1 MINMNRENTMVN
13 IKRKLQI
20 LSFFIFITIASFA
33 QKSGGMWIP
42 NELNEKEMKDMGMKI
57 SAKNI
62 FDAKVPSIKDAIVR
76 FGGGCTGEIISDKG
90 LLLTNHHCGYGTIQ
104 RLSTVENDL
113 LKNGYWA
120 KSMKEELPNPG
131 LIATFVVDI
140 QEVTDEVI
148 KGTEN
153 LKGIAKEEM
162 IKVNASNA
170 LRKRNI
176 ATYQSSYIKPF
187 FEGNKYYLFIEE
199 TFKDIRLVGTPPE
212 SIGKFGADTD
222 NWVWPRHTGDFALFR
237 VYANKDNKPAEY
249 SPDNVPYKP
258 KYFLP
263 VSSTGIKEDDFVFVF
278 GFPGVTDEYLP
289 SAALNQVQ
297 HKVNPARIEVRDTTL
312 KIMNERMREDEAIRL
327 QYASK
332 HASIANAWKKW
343 IGENQGLE
351 KSNAIETRKKY
362 ENNLAEKNP
371 TIKSLLSEFNELYSE
386 QNSYATA
393 KAYYDELIRN
403 ADGLR
408 LAVNY
413 SNFIKQ
419 YETNRWNAEAK
430 NRLLSFLKGI
440 YTDYD
445 PKLDAQITAS
455 LMALVVNKMPK
466 QFLPQGS
473 ELFKSPDKNAQS
485 LKSMY
490 MNSVVTGLK
499 RFNGETVNSN
509 LDKIFENEDLL
520 INELKND
527 SLVLIAG
534 YINDYFKDNVDIH
547 YSRLQQSID
556 ELQQQYMAEQM
567 KTDKEK
573 KFFPDANSTLRV
585 TYGKVKGSKPED
597 AVTYL
602 PQTYLKG
609 VMEKYVP
616 GDYEFDVPKKLID
629 LYNAKDFGTYKDY
642 TGDVPVAFTSTSH
655 TTGGNS
661 GSPAIDARGNLVG
674 LNFDRQWEGT
684 MSDLNYDPEICRNIM
699 VDVRYILFIID
710 KFANAKWIINEM
722 KLVK

>member
-1 MINMNRENTMVN
+1 MDSMM
-13 IKRKLQI
+13 KKLQI
-20 LSFFIFITIASFA
+20 LSFFIFVTIASFA

-42 NELNEKEMKDMGMKI
+42 NELNEKEMKEMGMKI
-57 SAKNI
+57 SANNI
-62 FDAKVPSIKDAIVR
+62 FNAKAPSIKDAIVR

-120 KSMKEELPNPG
+120 KNMKEELPNPG

-140 QEVTDEVI
+140 QEVTDEVL

-153 LKGIAKEEM
+153 LNGIAREEM

-170 LRKRNI
+170 LRKRSI
-176 ATYQSSYIKPF
+176 AAYQSSYIKPF

-237 VYANKDNKPAEY
+237 VYASKDNKPAEY

-258 KYFLP
+258 KHFLP

-289 SAALNQVQ
+289 AAALNQVQ

-312 KIMNERMREDEAIRL
+312 KIMGERMREDEAIRL

-351 KSNAIETRKKY
+351 RSNAIENRKKY
-362 ENNLAEKNP
+362 ENKLAAKNP
-371 TIKSLLSEFNELYSE
+371 EIKSLLNEFEELYTA
-386 QNSYATA
+386 QNTYATA

-403 ADGLR
+403 ADGLK

-419 YETNRWNAEAK
+419 YESNRWNPEAK

-455 LMALVVNKMPK
+455 LMALVANKMPK
-466 QFLPQGS
+466 QYLPPGS
-473 ELFKSPDKNAQS
+473 ELFTSPGKNIES
-485 LKSMY
+485 LQSMY
-490 MNSVVTGLK
+490 MNSVITGLK

-509 LDKIFENEDLL
+509 LDEIFANEDLL
-520 INELKND
+520 VSELKKD
-527 SLVLIAG
+527 SLILIAG
-534 YINDYFKDNVDIH
+534 FMNDYYKNNVEQ
-547 YSRLQQSID
+547 YYQSLQQRID
-556 ELQQQYMAEQM
+556 ELQQKYMAAQM
-567 KTDKEK
+567 ATDKEK

-585 TYGKVKGSKPED
+585 TYGKVKGSQPKD
-597 AVTYL
+597 AVEYL

-629 LYNAKDFGTYKDY
+629 LYNAKDFGIYKDH
-642 TGDVPVAFTSTSH
+642 TGDVPLAFTSTSH

-699 VDVRYILFIID
+699 VDVRYIVFIID
-710 KFANAKWIINEM
+710 KFADAKWIINEM

>member
-1 MINMNRENTMVN
+1 MESTM
-13 IKRKLQI
+13 KKLQI
-20 LSFFIFITIASFA
+20 LSFFIFVNIASFA

-42 NELNEKEMKDMGMKI
+42 NELNENEMKEMGMKI
-57 SAKNI
+57 SADNI
-62 FDAKVPSIKDAIVR
+62 FNAKAPSIKDAIVR

-120 KSMKEELPNPG
+120 KNMKEELPNPG

-140 QEVTDEVI
+140 QEVTAEVL

-153 LKGIAKEEM
+153 LNAIEKKEI

-170 LRKRNI
+170 LKKRSI
-176 ATYQSSYIKPF
+176 ADYQSSYIKPF

-237 VYANKDNKPAEY
+237 VYASKDNKPAEY

-263 VSSTGIKEDDFVFVF
+263 ISSTGIKEDDFVFVF

-289 SAALNQVQ
+289 AAALNQVQ

-312 KIMNERMREDEAIRL
+312 KIMGERMRQDEAIRL

-351 KSNAIETRKKY
+351 KSNAIENRKKY
-362 ENNLAEKNP
+362 ENNLAAKNP
-371 TIKSLLSEFNELYSE
+371 EIKSLINEFEELYTT
-386 QNSYATA
+386 QNTYATA

-403 ADGLR
+403 ADGLK

-419 YETNRWNAEAK
+419 YESKRWSPEAK
-430 NRLLSFLKGI
+430 SRLLSFLKGI

-445 PKLDAQITAS
+445 PRLDAQITAS
-455 LMALVVNKMPK
+455 LLALVANKMPK
-466 QFLPQGS
+466 QYVSPGS
-473 ELFKSPDKNAQS
+473 ELFTSPGKNVES
-485 LKSMY
+485 LQSMY
-490 MNSVVTGLK
+490 MNSLITGLK

-509 LDKIFENEDLL
+509 LDGIFANEDLL
-520 INELKND
+520 VSELKKD
-527 SLVLIAG
+527 SLILIAG
-534 YINDYFKDNVDIH
+534 FINDYYKNNIEQ
-547 YSRLQQSID
+547 YYNSLQQRID
-556 ELQQQYMAEQM
+556 ELQQKYMAAQM
-567 KTDKEK
+567 ATDKEK

-585 TYGKVKGSKPED
+585 SYGKVKGSQPKD
-597 AVTYL
+597 AVEYL

-616 GDYEFDVPKKLID
+616 GDYEFDVPQKLIN
-629 LYNAKDFGTYKDY
+629 LYNAKDFGNYKDH
-642 TGDVPVAFTSTSH
+642 TGDVPLAFTSTSH

-661 GSPAIDARGNLVG
+661 GSPAIDAKGNLVG

-710 KFANAKWIINEM
+710 KYADARWIINEM